1 MQSVQGREG
10 EANASSAPGIACPAH
25 NGSVPASPST
35 LLARA
40 DDATAS
46 LAPGYF
52 ALVMATGIVSVGLR
66 DAGLSG
72 AARALLVVAAA
83 GAAVLVVLSLLRGIR
98 HRARM
103 RADARSPERAF
114 GFFTTVAAASVLAV
128 GLQAEGAG
136 RAALV
141 LLMVG
146 AGIWV
151 VLGYVL
157 PWQVLMARDGEPIL
171 ARTDGSWFVWS
182 VASQSLAVGLS
193 GVRPSGGAAADLLG
207 ALTVMAW
214 SVGTILY
221 VGIAVLVILR
231 IVHFGITPEQFEP
244 TYWVSMGALAIAVVA
259 GTSIYAMDPVPM
271 VEAARGLIGG
281 TVVIFWCFAL
291 WQIPLLVGAGVWRHL
306 AHRVPL
312 RYQPTLWSMVFPLG
326 MFAVASMKL
335 GRTEHLP
342 VVEAVGKAGLAVAV
356 LAWVAVAAGL
366 VLTLA
371 RGLGPG
377 RR

>member
-1 MQSVQGREG
+1 MLDVPTTRSSHNGAV
-10 EANASSAPGIACPAH
+10 SAP
-25 NGSVPASPST
+25 SS
-35 LLARA
+35 LLVRA
-40 DDATAS
+40 DESIAS

-52 ALVMATGIVSVGLR
+52 ALVMASGIVSVGLR
-66 DAGLSG
+66 MTGFGA
-72 AARALLVVAAA
+72 AARALLVLALLA
-83 GAAVLVVLSLLRGIR
+83 AAVLVVLFALRALR

-114 GFFTTVAAASVLAV
+114 GFFTIVAAASVLAV

-136 RAALV
+136 GAAFV
-141 LLMVG
+141 LLMLG
-146 AGIWV
+146 AAIWA

-157 PWQVLMARDGEPIL
+157 PWQVLMARDGGRIL
-171 ARTDGSWFVWS
+171 ERTDGSWFVWS

-193 GVRPSGGAAADLLG
+193 GVRTPDGDAAHLLG

-221 VGIAVLVILR
+221 AGIAVLVILR
-231 IVHFGITPEQFEP
+231 VVHFGITPEQFQP

-259 GTSIYAMDPVPM
+259 GTAVYEMPPVPM

-291 WQIPLLVGAGVWRHL
+291 WQIPLLVGAGAWRHL
-306 AHRVPL
+306 VHRVPL
-312 RYQPTLWSMVFPLG
+312 RYEPALWSMVFPLG
-326 MFAVASMKL
+326 IFAVASMRL
-335 GRTEHLP
+335 GRSEHLP
-342 VVEAVGKAGLAVAV
+342 LAEAVGEAGLVLAV
-356 LAWVAVAAGL
+356 LAWVAVAGGL
-366 VLTLA
+366 VLIFARALA
-371 RGLGPG
+371 AS

>member
-1 MQSVQGREG
+1 MLDPARDGPALDG
-10 EANASSAPGIACPAH
+10 PAH
-25 NGSVPASPST
+25 NGPVSASSTT

-66 DAGLSG
+66 DAGFPG
-72 AARALLVVAAA
+72 VARALLVLAAVC
-83 GAAVLVVLSLLRGIR
+83 AAVLLVLSLLRVIR

-193 GVRPSGGAAADLLG
+193 GVRPPGGAAADLLG

-231 IVHFGITPEQFEP
+231 VVHFGITPEQFEP

-291 WQIPLLVGAGVWRHL
+291 WLIPLLVGAGVWRHL
-306 AHRVPL
+306 VHRVPL

-342 VVEAVGKAGLAVAV
+342 LAEAVGTAGLVVAV
-356 LAWVAVAAGL
+356 LAWAAVAAGL
-366 VLTLA
+366 ATTLV
-371 RGLGPG
+371 RGLAPG

>member
-141 LLMVG
+141 LLLLG
-146 AGIWV
+146 AAIWV

-193 GVRPSGGAAADLLG
+193 GLTAGSGAAADLLG
-207 ALTVMAW
+207 VLTVMAW

-306 AHRVPL
+306 VHRVPL

-342 VVEAVGKAGLAVAV
+342 LAEAVGAAGLVV
-356 LAWVAVAAGL
+356 VVIAWAAVAAGL
-366 VLTLA
+366 AVTLV
-371 RGLGPG
+371 RGLAPD